1 MRGQSGKRTAMSDQV
16 TLTRDGDIAV
26 VTVDNPPVNAL
37 GTAVRQGLFK
47 AMEEID
53 ADAGIKAAIIIG
65 AGRTFPAGADI
76 REFGQAPQPPALW
89 EVCTRIE
96 DTTKPVIAA
105 IHGTALGGGLEISL
119 GCHYR
124 IGDPKGRVGLPEVLI
139 GVMPGAGGTIRLP
152 RIAGIE
158 AALEIMISGRQVGAQ
173 EALSLG
179 ILDRLAETDLLDGA
193 KAYAR
198 ELIDGGAAPRKTSQR
213 SEGLGTEAENAAALD
228 AARNGIVKK
237 AKGLYSPARMV
248 DSMEYS
254 LSHSLHDASIY
265 ERDCF
270 MECLETPQQKGLVH
284 AFFAERAS
292 AKVPENGRADPRPLH
307 RIGVIGGGTM
317 GAGITVAALNAGLEV
332 TMVERDEESIAR
344 GKQNVE
350 KVYARDVEKGRKT
363 EEQKAAIMARYT
375 PSTSYDDLGDADL
388 IIEAVF
394 ENMDVKKEVF
404 ATLDKVAKP
413 GAVLASNT
421 SYLDIDEIA
430 SATSRP
436 EDVIG
441 LHFFSPA
448 NIMRLLEIVI
458 PSKAADDAIATG
470 FDLAKKMKK
479 VPVRAGLCDG
489 FIGNRILGKY
499 ATAAAYMVEDGASPY
514 MVDEALVNFGYP
526 MGIHAMGD
534 LAGLDIG
541 WSNRKNKA
549 ATRPNDGRYAGTI
562 ADRLCENGWFGQKT
576 GKGWYVYK
584 EGDRR
589 GTPNPDAEKI
599 IDEARRDLGITPRE
613 FTEDEII
620 RRYLAA
626 MINEGAKVLEEGIAL
641 KPSDIDVTFLFGYG
655 FPRYRGGPMKYADMY
670 GLENVLND
678 LREFEKE
685 DPKFWKPAQLIVDM
699 VEKGE
704 TFDDLNKRAAS

>member
-1 MRGQSGKRTAMSDQV
+1 MSDQV

-37 GTAVRQGLFK
+37 GAAVRQGLYK

-53 ADAGIKAAIIIG
+53 ADDAIKAAIIIG

-76 REFGQAPQPPALW
+76 REFGQPPQPPGLS
-89 EVCTRIE
+89 EVCMRIE

-105 IHGTALGGGLEISL
+105 IHGTALGGGLEVSL
-119 GCHYR
+119 GAHYR
-124 IGDPKGRVGLPEVLI
+124 ISDPKGRVGLPEVLI
-139 GVMPGAGGTIRLP
+139 GVLPGAGGTIRLP

-158 AALEIMISGRQVGAQ
+158 AALDIMISGRQVSAQ
-173 EALSLG
+173 EAESLG
-179 ILDRLAETDLLDGA
+179 IVDRLADGDLLDSA
-193 KAYAR
+193 KACAR
-198 ELIDGGAAPRKTSQR
+198 ELIAEGAGPRKTSER
-213 SEGLGTEAENAAALD
+213 NEGLGTDEENAAAIE
-228 AARNGIVKK
+228 AARKGIVKK
-237 AKGLYSPARMV
+237 AKGLFSPARMV
-248 DSMEYS
+248 DSVEYS
-254 LSHSLHDASIY
+254 LNHSLQDASNY

-292 AKVPENGRADPRPLH
+292 AKVPENGRADPRPLNK
-307 RIGVIGGGTM
+307 IGVIGGGTM
-317 GAGITVAALNAGLEV
+317 GAGITVAALNAGLSV

-375 PSTSYDDLGDADL
+375 PSTSYDDLSDADL

-404 ATLDKVAKP
+404 AALDKVAKP

-421 SYLDIDEIA
+421 SYLNIDEIA

-458 PSKAADDAIATG
+458 PTKASDDAIATG

-514 MVDEALVNFGYP
+514 KVDEALVNFGYP
-526 MGIHAMGD
+526 MGIHAMAD

-549 ATRPNDGRYAGTI
+549 ATRSNDERYSGTI

-613 FTEDEII
+613 FTEEEII

-670 GLENVLND
+670 GLENVLKD

-685 DPKFWKPAQLIVDM
+685 DPKFWKPAQLIIDM
-699 VEKGE
+699 VENGE
-704 TFDDLNKRAAS
+704 SFDDLNKRAAS

>member
-1 MRGQSGKRTAMSDQV
+1 MSDQV

-37 GTAVRQGLFK
+37 GTAVRQGLYK
-47 AMEEID
+47 AMEEVD
-53 ADAGIKAAIIIG
+53 ADDGIKAAVIIG

-76 REFGQAPQPPALW
+76 REFGQAPQPPALF

-96 DTTKPVIAA
+96 ETTKPVIAA

-119 GCHYR
+119 GAHYR
-124 IGDPKGRVGLPEVLI
+124 ISDPKGRVGLPEVLI

-152 RIAGIE
+152 RVAGI
-158 AALEIMISGRQVGAQ
+158 APALEIMISGRQVGAK
-173 EALSLG
+173 EAESLG
-179 ILDRLAETDLLDGA
+179 IVDRIAEGDLLDAA
-193 KAYAR
+193 KSFAR
-198 ELIDGGAAPRKTSQR
+198 ELIDAGKGPRKTSGR
-213 SEGLGTEAENAAALD
+213 TEGLGSDAENAAAFEE
-228 AARNGIVKK
+228 ARGGIVKK
-237 AKGLYSPARMV
+237 AKGLYAPARMV

-270 MECLETPQQKGLVH
+270 MECLKTPQQKGLVH

-292 AKVPENGRADPRPLH
+292 AKVPENGRAEPRKLEK
-307 RIGVIGGGTM
+307 IGVIGGGTM
-317 GAGITVAALNAGLEV
+317 GAGITVAALNAGLQV
-332 TMVERDEESIAR
+332 TMVERDDESIAK
-344 GKQNVE
+344 GQQNVE
-350 KVYARDVEKGRKT
+350 KVYDRDIEKGRKT
-363 EEQKAAIMARYT
+363 PEQKDAIMARYT
-375 PSTSYDDLGDADL
+375 PSTDYEALSDADL

-404 ATLDKVAKP
+404 GILDKVAKP

-448 NIMRLLEIVI
+448 NIMKLLEIVI
-458 PSKAADDAIATG
+458 PSNAADDAVATG
-470 FDLAKKMKK
+470 FALAKAMKK

-514 MVDEALVNFGYP
+514 QIDKALLDFGYP

-549 ATRPNDGRYAGTI
+549 ATRSNDDRYNGTI
-562 ADRLCENGWFGQKT
+562 ADRICENGWFGQKT
-576 GKGWYVYK
+576 GKGWYVYEK
-584 EGDRR
+584 GDRR
-589 GTPNPDAEKI
+589 GKPNPEVEKI
-599 IDEARRDLGITPRE
+599 IEQARADLGITPRDFSDE
-613 FTEDEII
+613 EII

-641 KPSDIDVTFLFGYG
+641 KPSDIDVTFLYGYG

-670 GLENVLND
+670 GLDNVLAD

-685 DPKFWKPAQLIVDM
+685 DPKFWKPAQLLIDM

-704 TFDDLNKRAAS
+704 SFDDLNKRAAS

>member
-1 MRGQSGKRTAMSDQV
+1 M
-16 TLTRDGDIAV
+16 
-26 VTVDNPPVNAL
+26 VTVENPPVNAL
-37 GTAVRQGLFK
+37 GAAVRQGLYK

-53 ADAGIKAAIIIG
+53 ADDAIKAAIIIG
-65 AGRTFPAGADI
+65 SGRTFPAGADI
-76 REFGQAPQPPALW
+76 REFGQPPQPPGLS

-96 DTTKPVIAA
+96 DATKPVIAA

-124 IGDPKGRVGLPEVLI
+124 IADPKGRVGLPEVLI
-139 GVMPGAGGTIRLP
+139 GVLPGAGGTIRLP
-152 RIAGIE
+152 RVAGIA
-158 AALEIMISGRQVGAQ
+158 AALDIMISGRQVGAK

-179 ILDRLAETDLLDGA
+179 ILDRLADGNLLDSA
-193 KAYAR
+193 KSYAR
-198 ELIDGGAAPRKTSQR
+198 ELIAEGAGPRKTSER
-213 SEGLGTEAENAAALD
+213 SEGLGTDAENAAALE

-237 AKGLYSPARMV
+237 AKGLYAPARMV

-254 LSHSLHDASIY
+254 LTHSLQDASNY

-270 MECLETPQQKGLVH
+270 MECLKTPQQKGLVH

-292 AKVPENGRADPRPLH
+292 AKVPENGRADPRPLSK
-307 RIGVIGGGTM
+307 IGVIGGGTM

-332 TMVERDEESIAR
+332 TMVERDKESIDR
-344 GKQNVE
+344 GRNNVE
-350 KVYARDVEKGRKT
+350 KVYTRDVEKGRKT

-404 ATLDKVAKP
+404 AILDKVAKP

-421 SYLDIDEIA
+421 SYLNIDEIA

-458 PSKAADDAIATG
+458 PSNATDDAIATG

-514 MVDEALVNFGYP
+514 AVDEALVNFGYP

-549 ATRPNDGRYAGTI
+549 ATRSNDARYNGTI

-599 IDEARRDLGITPRE
+599 IDEARRDLGISPRE

-685 DPKFWKPAQLIVDM
+685 DPKFWKPAQLIIDM

-704 TFDDLNKRAAS
+704 SFDDLNKRAAS

>member
-1 MRGQSGKRTAMSDQV
+1 MSDQV
-16 TLTRDGDIAV
+16 TLTRDGEIAV
-26 VTVDNPPVNAL
+26 VTVENPPVNAL
-37 GTAVRQGLFK
+37 GAAVRQGLYK

-53 ADAGIKAAIIIG
+53 ADDAIKAAIIIG
-65 AGRTFPAGADI
+65 SGRTFPAGADI
-76 REFGQAPQPPALW
+76 REFGQPPQPPGLS

-96 DTTKPVIAA
+96 DATKPVVAA

-124 IGDPKGRVGLPEVLI
+124 IADPKGRVGLPEVLI
-139 GVMPGAGGTIRLP
+139 GVLPGAGGTIRLP
-152 RIAGIE
+152 RVAGIA
-158 AALEIMISGRQVGAQ
+158 AALDIMISGRQVGAK

-179 ILDRLAETDLLDGA
+179 ILDRLADGDLLDSA
-193 KAYAR
+193 KSYAR
-198 ELIDGGAAPRKTSQR
+198 ELVAEGAGPRKTSER
-213 SEGLGTEAENAAALD
+213 SEGLGTDAENAAALE

-237 AKGLYSPARMV
+237 AKGLYAPARMV

-254 LSHSLHDASIY
+254 LTHSLQDASNY

-270 MECLETPQQKGLVH
+270 MECLKTPQQKGLVH

-292 AKVPENGRADPRPLH
+292 AKVPENGRADPRPLSK
-307 RIGVIGGGTM
+307 IGVIGGGTM

-332 TMVERDEESIAR
+332 TMVERDKGSIDR
-344 GKQNVE
+344 GRNNVE

-404 ATLDKVAKP
+404 AILDKVAKP

-421 SYLDIDEIA
+421 SYLNIDEIA

-458 PSKAADDAIATG
+458 PSNATDDAIATG

-514 MVDEALVNFGYP
+514 AVDEALVNFGYP

-549 ATRPNDGRYAGTI
+549 ATRSNDARYNGTI

-599 IDEARRDLGITPRE
+599 IDEARRDLGIAPRE

-685 DPKFWKPAQLIVDM
+685 DPKFWKPAQLIIDM

-704 TFDDLNKRAAS
+704 SFDDLNKRAAS

>member
-1 MRGQSGKRTAMSDQV
+1 MSDQV
-16 TLTRDGDIAV
+16 TLTRDGDIAI
-26 VTVDNPPVNAL
+26 VTVNNPPVNAL
-37 GTAVRQGLFK
+37 GTAVRKGLFD
-47 AMEEID
+47 AMAQID
-53 ADAGIKAAIIIG
+53 ADADVKAAIIIG

-76 REFGQAPQPPALW
+76 REFGQAPQPPALF

-96 DTTKPVIAA
+96 ECTKPVIAA

-119 GCHYR
+119 GAHHR
-124 IGDPKGRVGLPEVLI
+124 IADPKGRVGLPEVLI

-152 RIAGIE
+152 RVAGIA
-158 AALEIMISGRQVGAQ
+158 AALDIMVSGRQVGAQ

-179 ILDRLAETDLLDGA
+179 IIDRLAETDLLDDA
-193 KAYAR
+193 KSYAR
-198 ELIDGGAAPRKTSQR
+198 ELIAEGKGPRKSSER
-213 SEGLGTEAENAAALD
+213 SDGLGSDAENAAALQ
-228 AARNGIVKK
+228 AARDGIVKK
-237 AKGLYSPARMV
+237 ARGLFAPAKMV
-248 DSMEYS
+248 ESMEYS
-254 LSHSLHDASIY
+254 LNHSLIEASIF
-265 ERDCF
+265 EKDTF
-270 MECLETPQQKGLVH
+270 MSCLGTPQQQGLNH

-292 AKVPENGRADPRPLH
+292 AKVPENGRANPRPLEK
-307 RIGVIGGGTM
+307 IGVIGGGTM
-317 GAGITVAALNAGLEV
+317 GAGIAVAALNAGLSV
-332 TMVERDEESIAR
+332 TMVERDDESIQR
-344 GKQNVE
+344 GIQNVE

-363 EEQKAAIMARYT
+363 EAQKAAILARYT
-375 PSTSYDDLGDADL
+375 PSTSYDDLSDADL

-404 ATLDKVAKP
+404 GTLDKIAKP

-421 SYLDIDEIA
+421 SYLNIDEIA

-436 EDVIG
+436 QDVIG

-470 FDLAKKMKK
+470 FDLAKRMKK

-499 ATAAAYMVEDGASPY
+499 ATSAAYMVEDGASPY
-514 MVDEALVNFGYP
+514 AIDAALVNFGYP

-541 WSNRKNKA
+541 WANRKNNA
-549 ATRPNDGRYAGTI
+549 AKRANDDRYNGTI
-562 ADRLCENGWFGQKT
+562 ADRICEQGWFGQKT
-576 GKGWYVYK
+576 GKGWYVYAK
-584 EGDRR
+584 GDRR
-589 GTPNPDAEKI
+589 GTPNPEVEKI
-599 IDEARRDLGITPRE
+599 ITEARADLGITPRD
-613 FTEDEII
+613 FTEEEII

-670 GLENVLND
+670 GLDNVLAD

-685 DPKFWKPAQLIVDM
+685 NPKFWKPAQLLVDM

-704 TFDDLNKRAAS
+704 TFDDLNKRAAG

>member
-1 MRGQSGKRTAMSDQV
+1 MSDQV

-37 GTAVRQGLFK
+37 GAAVRQGLYK

-53 ADAGIKAAIIIG
+53 ADDAIKAAIIIG

-76 REFGQAPQPPALW
+76 REFGQPPQPPGLS
-89 EVCTRIE
+89 EVCMRIE

-105 IHGTALGGGLEISL
+105 IHGTALGGGLEVSL
-119 GCHYR
+119 GAHHR
-124 IGDPKGRVGLPEVLI
+124 ISDPKGRVGLPEVLI
-139 GVMPGAGGTIRLP
+139 GVLPGAGGTIRLP

-158 AALEIMISGRQVGAQ
+158 AALDIMISGRQVSAQ
-173 EALSLG
+173 EAKSLG
-179 ILDRLAETDLLDGA
+179 IVDRLADGDLLDSA
-193 KAYAR
+193 KACAR
-198 ELIDGGAAPRKTSQR
+198 ELIAEGAGPRKTSER
-213 SEGLGTEAENAAALD
+213 NEGLGTDEENAAAIE
-228 AARNGIVKK
+228 AARKGIVKK
-237 AKGLYSPARMV
+237 AKGLFSPARMV
-248 DSMEYS
+248 DSVEYS
-254 LSHSLHDASIY
+254 LNHSLQDASNY

-292 AKVPENGRADPRPLH
+292 AKVPENGRADPRPLNK
-307 RIGVIGGGTM
+307 IGVIGGGTM
-317 GAGITVAALNAGLEV
+317 GAGITVAALNAGLSV

-375 PSTSYDDLGDADL
+375 PSTSYDDLSDADL

-404 ATLDKVAKP
+404 AALDKLAKP

-421 SYLDIDEIA
+421 SYLNIDEIA

-458 PSKAADDAIATG
+458 PTKASDDAIATG

-514 MVDEALVNFGYP
+514 KVDEALVNFGYP
-526 MGIHAMGD
+526 MGIHAMAD

-549 ATRPNDGRYAGTI
+549 ATRSNDERYSGTI

-613 FTEDEII
+613 FTEEEII

-670 GLENVLND
+670 GLENVLKD

-685 DPKFWKPAQLIVDM
+685 DPKFWKPAQLIIDM
-699 VEKGE
+699 VENGE
-704 TFDDLNKRAAS
+704 SFDDLNKRAAS

>member
-1 MRGQSGKRTAMSDQV
+1 MSDQV

-53 ADAGIKAAIIIG
+53 ADDAIKAAIIIG
-65 AGRTFPAGADI
+65 KGRTFPAGADI
-76 REFGQAPQPPALW
+76 REFGQKPQPPALW

-96 DTTKPVIAA
+96 ETTKPVIAA

-119 GCHYR
+119 GAHYR
-124 IGDPKGRVGLPEVLI
+124 IADPKGRVGLPEVLI

-152 RIAGIE
+152 RIAGIPT
-158 AALEIMISGRQVGAQ
+158 ALEIMVSGRQVGAQ

-179 ILDRLAETDLLDGA
+179 ILDRLAETDLLDDA
-193 KAYAR
+193 KTFAR
-198 ELIDGGAAPRKTSQR
+198 ELIDQGAGPRKTSER
-213 SEGLGTEAENAAALD
+213 SEGLGSDAENAAAFEE
-228 AARNGIVKK
+228 ARNGVVKK
-237 AKGLYSPARMV
+237 ARGLYAPARMV

-254 LSHSLHDASIY
+254 LSHSLLDASHY
-265 ERDCF
+265 ERDAF
-270 MECLETPQQKGLVH
+270 MSCLGTPQQQGLNH

-292 AKVPENGRADPRPLH
+292 AKVPENGRADPRPLN

-317 GAGITVAALNAGLEV
+317 GAGITVAALNAGLPV
-332 TMVERDEESIAR
+332 TMVERDDDSIAK

-350 KVYARDVEKGRKT
+350 KVYARDVQKGRKT

-375 PSTSYDDLGDADL
+375 PSTSYEDLADCDL

-404 ATLDKVAKP
+404 GILDKVAKP

-421 SYLDIDEIA
+421 SYLNIDEIA

-458 PSKAADDAIATG
+458 PSKASDDAIATG

-489 FIGNRILGKY
+489 FIGNRIL
-499 ATAAAYMVEDGASPY
+499 ATYGRAAAYMVEDGASPY
-514 MVDEALVNFGYP
+514 DVDKALVNFGYP

-549 ATRPNDGRYAGTI
+549 ATRSNDDRYSGTI
-562 ADRLCENGWFGQKT
+562 ADRICEQGWFGQKT

-589 GTPNPDAEKI
+589 GTPNPDVEKI
-599 IDEARRDLGITPRE
+599 IDDARKDLGITPRE
-613 FTEDEII
+613 FTEEEII

-670 GLENVLND
+670 GLENVLSD

-685 DPKFWKPAQLIVDM
+685 DPKFWKPAQLLVDM

-704 TFDDLNKRAAS
+704 TFDDLNKRAAA

>member
-1 MRGQSGKRTAMSDQV
+1 MSDQV
-16 TLTRDGDIAV
+16 TLTRDGEIAV
-26 VTVDNPPVNAL
+26 VTVENPPVNAL
-37 GTAVRQGLFK
+37 GAAVRQGLYK

-53 ADAGIKAAIIIG
+53 TDDAIKAAIIIG
-65 AGRTFPAGADI
+65 SGRTFPAGADI
-76 REFGQAPQPPALW
+76 REFGQPPQPPGLS

-96 DTTKPVIAA
+96 DATKPVIAA

-124 IGDPKGRVGLPEVLI
+124 IADPKGRVGLPEVLI
-139 GVMPGAGGTIRLP
+139 GVLPGAGGTIRLP
-152 RIAGIE
+152 RVAGIE
-158 AALEIMISGRQVGAQ
+158 AALEIMISGRQVGAK

-179 ILDRLAETDLLDGA
+179 ILDRLADGDLLDSA
-193 KAYAR
+193 KSYAR
-198 ELIDGGAAPRKTSQR
+198 ELIAEGAGPRKTSER
-213 SEGLGTEAENAAALD
+213 SEGLGTDAENAAALE

-237 AKGLYSPARMV
+237 AKGLYAPARMV

-254 LSHSLHDASIY
+254 LTHSLQDASNY

-270 MECLETPQQKGLVH
+270 MECLKTPQQKGLVH

-292 AKVPENGRADPRPLH
+292 AKVPENGRADPRPLSK
-307 RIGVIGGGTM
+307 IGVIGGGTM

-332 TMVERDEESIAR
+332 TMVERDKESIDR
-344 GKQNVE
+344 GRNNVE

-404 ATLDKVAKP
+404 AILDKVAKP

-421 SYLDIDEIA
+421 SYLNIDEIA

-458 PSKAADDAIATG
+458 PSNATDDAIATG

-514 MVDEALVNFGYP
+514 AVDEALVNFGYP

-549 ATRPNDGRYAGTI
+549 ATRSNDARYNGTI

-599 IDEARRDLGITPRE
+599 IDEARRDLGITPRD
-613 FTEDEII
+613 FTEEEII

-685 DPKFWKPAQLIVDM
+685 DPKFWKPAQLIIDM

-704 TFDDLNKRAAS
+704 SFDDLNKRAAS

>member
-1 MRGQSGKRTAMSDQV
+1 MSDQV

-26 VTVDNPPVNAL
+26 VTVMNPPVNAL

-53 ADAGIKAAIIIG
+53 ADPAIKAAIVIG
-65 AGRTFPAGADI
+65 DGRTFPAGADI

-96 DTTKPVIAA
+96 ETTKPVIAA
-105 IHGTALGGGLEISL
+105 LHGTALGGGLEISL
-119 GCHYR
+119 GAHYR
-124 IGDPKGRVGLPEVLI
+124 IADPKARVGLPEVLI

-152 RIAGIE
+152 RVAGIS
-158 AALEIMISGRQVGAQ
+158 AALDIMVSGRQVPAK
-173 EALSLG
+173 EAVALG
-179 ILDRLAETDLLDGA
+179 VIDRLAETDLLEDA
-193 KAYAR
+193 KTFAR
-198 ELIDGGAAPRKTSQR
+198 ELIGEGKGPRKTSER
-213 SEGLGTEAENAAALD
+213 SDGLGTEAENAAAFE

-237 AKGLYSPARMV
+237 AKGLYAPARMV

-254 LSHSLHDASIY
+254 LSHSLHEASIY
-265 ERDCF
+265 EKDAF
-270 MECLETPQQKGLVH
+270 MSCLGTPQQQGLNH

-292 AKVPENGRADPRPLH
+292 AKVPENGRAQPRKLEK
-307 RIGVIGGGTM
+307 IGVIGGGTM
-317 GAGITVAALNAGLEV
+317 GAGITVAALNAGLSV
-332 TMVERDEESIAR
+332 TMVERDDDSIAK
-344 GKQNVE
+344 GIANVE
-350 KVYARDVEKGRKT
+350 KVYTRDVEKGRKT
-363 EEQKAAIMARYT
+363 EAQKAAIMARYT

-394 ENMDVKKEVF
+394 ENMEVKKEVF
-404 ATLDKVAKP
+404 GILDTVARP

-421 SYLDIDEIA
+421 SYLNIDEIA
-430 SATSRP
+430 SATTRP
-436 EDVIG
+436 QDVIG

-458 PSKAADDAIATG
+458 PSNAADDAVATG
-470 FDLAKKMKK
+470 FALAKAMKK

-489 FIGNRILGKY
+489 FIGNRIL
-499 ATAAAYMVEDGASPY
+499 ATYGRAAAYMVEDGASPY
-514 MVDEALVNFGYP
+514 ALDAALVNFGYP

-549 ATRPNDGRYAGTI
+549 ATRPNDMRYSGTI
-562 ADRLCENGWFGQKT
+562 ADRICEQGWFGQKT
-576 GKGWYVYK
+576 GKGWYVYNP
-584 EGDRR
+584 GDRR
-589 GTPNPDAEKI
+589 GTPNPEVEAI
-599 IDEARRDLGITPRE
+599 IQKARADLGITPRDFSE
-613 FTEDEII
+613 EEII

-626 MINEGAKVLEEGIAL
+626 MINEGAKVLQEGIAL

-670 GLENVLND
+670 GLQNVLAD
-678 LREFEKE
+678 LREFAGD
-685 DPKFWKPAQLIVDM
+685 DPVFWKPAQLIVDM

-704 TFDDLNKRAAS
+704 SFDDLNKRAMA

>member
-1 MRGQSGKRTAMSDQV
+1 MSDQV

-37 GTAVRQGLFK
+37 GAAVRQGLYK

-53 ADAGIKAAIIIG
+53 ADDAIKAAIIIG

-76 REFGQAPQPPALW
+76 REFGQPPQPPGLS
-89 EVCTRIE
+89 EVCMRIE

-105 IHGTALGGGLEISL
+105 IHGTALGGGLEVSL
-119 GCHYR
+119 GAHYR
-124 IGDPKGRVGLPEVLI
+124 ISDPKGRVGLPEVLI
-139 GVMPGAGGTIRLP
+139 GVLPGAGGTIRLP

-158 AALEIMISGRQVGAQ
+158 AALDIMISGRQVSAQ
-173 EALSLG
+173 EAKSLG
-179 ILDRLAETDLLDGA
+179 IVDRLADGDLLDSA
-193 KAYAR
+193 KACAR
-198 ELIDGGAAPRKTSQR
+198 ELIAEGAGPRKTSER
-213 SEGLGTEAENAAALD
+213 NEGLGTDEENAAAIE
-228 AARNGIVKK
+228 AARKGIVKK
-237 AKGLYSPARMV
+237 AKGLFSPARMV
-248 DSMEYS
+248 DSVEYS
-254 LSHSLHDASIY
+254 LNHSLQDASNY

-292 AKVPENGRADPRPLH
+292 AKVPENGRADPRPLNK
-307 RIGVIGGGTM
+307 IGVIGGGTM
-317 GAGITVAALNAGLEV
+317 GAGITVAALNAGLSV

-375 PSTSYDDLGDADL
+375 PSTSYDDLSDADL

-404 ATLDKVAKP
+404 AALDKVAKP

-421 SYLDIDEIA
+421 SYLNIDEIA

-458 PSKAADDAIATG
+458 PTKASDDAIATG

-514 MVDEALVNFGYP
+514 KVDEALVNFGYP
-526 MGIHAMGD
+526 MGIHAMAD

-549 ATRPNDGRYAGTI
+549 ATRSNDERYSGTI

-613 FTEDEII
+613 FTEEEII

-670 GLENVLND
+670 GLENVLKD

-685 DPKFWKPAQLIVDM
+685 DPKFWKPAQLIIDM
-699 VEKGE
+699 VENGE
-704 TFDDLNKRAAS
+704 SFDDLNKRAAS

>member
-1 MRGQSGKRTAMSDQV
+1 MSDQV

-37 GTAVRQGLFK
+37 GAAVRQGLSK

-53 ADAGIKAAIIIG
+53 ADDAIKAAIIIG

-76 REFGQAPQPPALW
+76 REFGQPPQPPGLS
-89 EVCTRIE
+89 EVCMRIE

-105 IHGTALGGGLEISL
+105 IHGTALGGGLEVSL
-119 GCHYR
+119 GAHYR
-124 IGDPKGRVGLPEVLI
+124 ISDPKGRVGLPEVLI
-139 GVMPGAGGTIRLP
+139 GVLPGAGGTIRLP

-158 AALEIMISGRQVGAQ
+158 AALDIMISGRQVSAQ
-173 EALSLG
+173 EAKSLG
-179 ILDRLAETDLLDGA
+179 IVDRLADGDLLDSA
-193 KAYAR
+193 KAFAR
-198 ELIDGGAAPRKTSQR
+198 ELIAEGAGPRKTSER
-213 SEGLGTEAENAAALD
+213 SEGLGTDEENAAAIE
-228 AARNGIVKK
+228 AARKGIVKK
-237 AKGLYSPARMV
+237 AKGLFSPARMV
-248 DSMEYS
+248 DSVEYS
-254 LSHSLHDASIY
+254 LNHSLQDASNY

-270 MECLETPQQKGLVH
+270 MECLETPQQKSLVH

-292 AKVPENGRADPRPLH
+292 AKVPENGRADPRPLNK
-307 RIGVIGGGTM
+307 IGVIGGGTM
-317 GAGITVAALNAGLEV
+317 GAGITVAALNAGFSV

-375 PSTSYDDLGDADL
+375 PSTSYDDLSDADL

-404 ATLDKVAKP
+404 AALDKVAKP

-421 SYLDIDEIA
+421 SYLNIDEIA

-458 PSKAADDAIATG
+458 PTKASDDAIATG

-514 MVDEALVNFGYP
+514 KVDEALVNFGYP
-526 MGIHAMGD
+526 MGIHAMAD

-549 ATRPNDGRYAGTI
+549 ATRSNDERYSGTI

-576 GKGWYVYK
+576 GKGWYIYK

-613 FTEDEII
+613 FTEEEII

-670 GLENVLND
+670 GLENVLKD

-685 DPKFWKPAQLIVDM
+685 DPKFWKPAQLIIEM
-699 VEKGE
+699 VENGE
-704 TFDDLNKRAAS
+704 SFDDLNKRAAS

>member
-1 MRGQSGKRTAMSDQV
+1 MSDQV
-16 TLTRDGDIAV
+16 TLTRDGEIAV
-26 VTVDNPPVNAL
+26 VTVENPPVNAL
-37 GTAVRQGLFK
+37 GAAVRQGLYK

-53 ADAGIKAAIIIG
+53 ADDAIKAAIIIG
-65 AGRTFPAGADI
+65 SGRTFPAGADI
-76 REFGQAPQPPALW
+76 REFGQPPQPPGLS

-96 DTTKPVIAA
+96 DATKPVIAA

-124 IGDPKGRVGLPEVLI
+124 IADPKGRVGLPEVLI
-139 GVMPGAGGTIRLP
+139 GVLPGAGGTIRLP
-152 RIAGIE
+152 RVAGIA
-158 AALEIMISGRQVGAQ
+158 AALDIMISGRQVGAK

-179 ILDRLAETDLLDGA
+179 ILDRLADGDLLDSA
-193 KAYAR
+193 KSYAR
-198 ELIDGGAAPRKTSQR
+198 ELVAEGARPRKTSER
-213 SEGLGTEAENAAALD
+213 SEGLGTDAENAAALE

-237 AKGLYSPARMV
+237 AKGLYAPARMV

-254 LSHSLHDASIY
+254 LTHSLQDASNY

-270 MECLETPQQKGLVH
+270 MECLKTPQQKGLVH

-292 AKVPENGRADPRPLH
+292 AKVPENGRADPRPLSK
-307 RIGVIGGGTM
+307 IGVIGGGTM

-332 TMVERDEESIAR
+332 TMVERDDESIAR
-344 GKQNVE
+344 GRNNVE
-350 KVYARDVEKGRKT
+350 KVYTRDVEKGRKT

-404 ATLDKVAKP
+404 AILDKVAKP

-421 SYLDIDEIA
+421 SYLNIDEIA

-458 PSKAADDAIATG
+458 PSNATDDAIATG

-514 MVDEALVNFGYP
+514 AVDEALVNFGYP

-549 ATRPNDGRYAGTI
+549 ATRSNDTRYNGTI

-599 IDEARRDLGITPRE
+599 IDEARRDLGIAPRE

-685 DPKFWKPAQLIVDM
+685 DPKFWKPAQLIIDM

-704 TFDDLNKRAAS
+704 SFDDLNKRAAS

>member
-1 MRGQSGKRTAMSDQV
+1 MSDQV
-16 TLTRDGDIAV
+16 TLTRDGEIAV
-26 VTVDNPPVNAL
+26 VTVENPPVNAL
-37 GTAVRQGLFK
+37 GAAVRQGLYK

-53 ADAGIKAAIIIG
+53 ADDAIKAAIIIG
-65 AGRTFPAGADI
+65 SGRTFPAGADI
-76 REFGQAPQPPALW
+76 REFGQPPQPPGLS

-96 DTTKPVIAA
+96 DATKPVIAA

-124 IGDPKGRVGLPEVLI
+124 IADPKGRVGLPEVLI
-139 GVMPGAGGTIRLP
+139 GVLPGAGGTIRLP
-152 RIAGIE
+152 RVAGIA
-158 AALEIMISGRQVGAQ
+158 AALDIMISGRQVGAK

-179 ILDRLAETDLLDGA
+179 ILDRLADGNLLDSA
-193 KAYAR
+193 KSYAR
-198 ELIDGGAAPRKTSQR
+198 ELIAEGAGPRKTSER
-213 SEGLGTEAENAAALD
+213 SEGLGTDAENAAALE

-237 AKGLYSPARMV
+237 AKGLYAPARMV

-254 LSHSLHDASIY
+254 LTHSLQDASNY

-270 MECLETPQQKGLVH
+270 MECLKTPQQKGLVH

-292 AKVPENGRADPRPLH
+292 AKVPENGRADPRPLSK
-307 RIGVIGGGTM
+307 IGVIGGGTM

-332 TMVERDEESIAR
+332 TMVERDKESIDR
-344 GKQNVE
+344 GRNNVE
-350 KVYARDVEKGRKT
+350 KVYTRDVEKGRKT

-404 ATLDKVAKP
+404 AILDKVAKP

-421 SYLDIDEIA
+421 SYLNIDEIA

-458 PSKAADDAIATG
+458 PSNATDDAIATG

-514 MVDEALVNFGYP
+514 AVDEALVNFGYP

-549 ATRPNDGRYAGTI
+549 ATRSNDARYNGTI

-599 IDEARRDLGITPRE
+599 IDEARRDLGISPRE

-685 DPKFWKPAQLIVDM
+685 DPKFWKPAQLIIDM

-704 TFDDLNKRAAS
+704 SFDDLNKRAAS

>member
-1 MRGQSGKRTAMSDQV
+1 MSDQV
-16 TLTRDGDIAV
+16 TLTRDGEIAV
-26 VTVDNPPVNAL
+26 VTVENPPVNAL
-37 GTAVRQGLFK
+37 GAAVRQGLYK

-53 ADAGIKAAIIIG
+53 ADDAIKAAIIIG
-65 AGRTFPAGADI
+65 SGRTFPAGADI
-76 REFGQAPQPPALW
+76 REFGQPPQPPGLS

-96 DTTKPVIAA
+96 DATKPVIAA

-124 IGDPKGRVGLPEVLI
+124 IADPKGRVGLPEVLI
-139 GVMPGAGGTIRLP
+139 GVLPGAGGTIRLP
-152 RIAGIE
+152 RVAGIA
-158 AALEIMISGRQVGAQ
+158 AALDIMISGRQVGAK

-179 ILDRLAETDLLDGA
+179 ILDRLADGDLLDSA
-193 KAYAR
+193 KSYAR
-198 ELIDGGAAPRKTSQR
+198 ELVAEGAGPRKTSER
-213 SEGLGTEAENAAALD
+213 SEGLGTDAENAAALE

-237 AKGLYSPARMV
+237 AKGLYAPARMV

-254 LSHSLHDASIY
+254 LTHSLQDASNY

-270 MECLETPQQKGLVH
+270 MECLKTPQQKGLVH

-292 AKVPENGRADPRPLH
+292 AKVPENGRADPRPLSK
-307 RIGVIGGGTM
+307 IGVIGGGTM

-332 TMVERDEESIAR
+332 TMVERDKESIDR
-344 GKQNVE
+344 GRNNVE

-404 ATLDKVAKP
+404 AILDKVAKP

-421 SYLDIDEIA
+421 SYLNIDEIA

-458 PSKAADDAIATG
+458 PSNATDDAIATG

-514 MVDEALVNFGYP
+514 AVDEALVNFGYP

-549 ATRPNDGRYAGTI
+549 ATRSNDARYNGTI

-599 IDEARRDLGITPRE
+599 IDEARRDLGIAPRE

-685 DPKFWKPAQLIVDM
+685 DPKFWKPAQLIIDM

-704 TFDDLNKRAAS
+704 SFDDLNKRAAS